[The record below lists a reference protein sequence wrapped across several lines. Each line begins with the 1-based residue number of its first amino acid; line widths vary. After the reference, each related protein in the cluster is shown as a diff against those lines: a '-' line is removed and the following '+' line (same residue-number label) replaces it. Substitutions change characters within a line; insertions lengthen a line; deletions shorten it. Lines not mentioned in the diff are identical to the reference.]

1 MDNQLKKV
9 RDRLRITLIL
19 YTFSEPVQID
29 GNTDIARAFYT
40 EIKIQ
45 ALDFLLRYPDFLSC
59 ELMDLMDNDDS
70 LDKSEI
76 QSIVKEIYQKEEPIL
91 RVDEMQKFFYG
102 AYESIDSVILFLK
115 SVRFI
120 GFESKLRSDLQ
131 TYDKTYYITQRCI
144 QQVEDNLLSIQS
156 IKWYY
161 DRCQLIKKYFN
172 RFNGTEL
179 KKRQYRYQEYA
190 NIPYTMLIQNL
201 NEQVR
206 QTYYEHFNEELPWI

>member
-1 MDNQLKKV
+1 MDNSLKKI

-19 YTFSEPVQID
+19 YTFSEPVQIVE
-29 GNTDIARAFYT
+29 NSEIERVFYT

-59 ELMDLMDNDDS
+59 ELMDLMLNDS
-70 LDKSEI
+70 SIDKSEI
-76 QSIVKEIYQKEEPIL
+76 RSIIKEIYKNEEPIL

-102 AYESIDSVILFLK
+102 AYESIDDVILFLK

-120 GFESKLRSDLQ
+120 NFESKRRSDLQ
-131 TYDKTYYITQRCI
+131 TYDKTYYITKRCI
-144 QQVEDNLLSIQS
+144 QQVENNLINITSV
-156 IKWYY
+156 KWYY

-172 RFNGTEL
+172 QFNGSDL
-179 KKRQYRYQEYA
+179 KKRQYEYKEY
-190 NIPYTMLIQNL
+190 NVPYTTLIKNL

-206 QTYYEHFNEELPWI
+206 YDFYKHFNEELL